1 MKERKRSN
9 DAENIREIESRG
21 WTVQQSPDGW
31 YRAGQGGFYTEWKDN
46 LTAVAECVKLL
57 K

>member
-1 MKERKRSN
+1 MKERKPSN